1 MRLLLDTCILYDWM
15 MGAMADTE
23 AVRSIR
29 QAGAWVSA
37 VSIWEMAIKHGLG
50 KLPLPSRQIVAEV
63 GAQGFGWLN
72 ITPGHTPAVLDL
84 AAHHKDPF
92 DRLLI
97 AQAQCAGMRMVTDD
111 RLFQDDLPDTLR
123 VRAG

>member
-1 MRLLLDTCILYDWM
+1 MRLLLDTGILHDWR

-29 QAGAWVSA
+29 QAGTWVSA
-37 VSIWEMAIKHGLG
+37 VSIWEMAIQQGLG
-50 KLPLPSRQIVAEV
+50 KLPFPSRQIVADV

-72 ITPGHTPAVLDL
+72 ITPGHAQAVLDL
-84 AAHHKDPF
+84 VAHHQDPF

-97 AQAQCAGMRMVTDD
+97 VQARCEGMRMVTHD
-111 RLFQDDLPDTLR
+111 RLFRDYLPDTIL

>member
-1 MRLLLDTCILYDWM
+1 MRLLLDTGILYDWM
-15 MGAMADTE
+15 MGAMTDTE
-23 AVRSIR
+23 AVRSIQ
-29 QAGAWVSA
+29 QAGAGVSA
-37 VSIWEMAIKHGLG
+37 VSIREMAIQHGLG

-72 ITPGHTPAVLDL
+72 ITPGHAQAVLDL

-92 DRLLI
+92 DRWLI
-97 AQAQCAGMRMVTDD
+97 VQAQCAGMRTVTDD

>member
-15 MGAMADTE
+15 MGAMTDPE
-23 AVRSIR
+23 AVRSIQ

-72 ITPGHTPAVLDL
+72 ITPGHAQAVLDL

-97 AQAQCAGMRMVTDD
+97 AQAQCEGMRMVTYD
-111 RLFQDDLPDTLR
+111 RLFQDYLPDTLL
-123 VRAG
+123 VRTG

>member
-63 GAQGFGWLN
+63 GAQGFGWLS
-72 ITPGHTPAVLDL
+72 ITPGHAQAVLDL
-84 AAHHKDPF
+84 AARHKDP
-92 DRLLI
+92 
-97 AQAQCAGMRMVTDD
+97 
-111 RLFQDDLPDTLR
+111 
-123 VRAG
+123 